1 MVEWSL
7 DVAALPERPPTHIQ
21 ESYSSLFL
29 LDDGGND
36 TSFRLHPNGLCLVG
50 LAPGHAAHCEHAGGS
65 GGDQPGAAGQG
76 APTGHDVMLLDSAAD
91 GVQGARAQQAQP
103 GEDGSQQQQG
113 ILPPSAQQQSGGD
126 ARLALAPKLLQAE
139 LSVGGAEYVL
149 RCGVRGLLVELNAR
163 LQRLAGRELLRA
175 LEDGYLAILEL
186 RAAEAQQL
194 AGRCLSEERYRQ
206 RLAEKGQGQEAAQQ
220 ARPPQQQQQQQAAV
234 QATPAPEAS

>member
-76 APTGHDVMLLDSAAD
+76 APTGQDVMLLDSAAD

-139 LSVGGAEYVL
+139 FRKGRGPLLQPDTILGRQAGPAFAVGGK
-149 RCGVRGLLVELNAR
+149 R
-163 LQRLAGRELLRA
+163 
-175 LEDGYLAILEL
+175 
-186 RAAEAQQL
+186 
-194 AGRCLSEERYRQ
+194 RQ
-206 RLAEKGQGQEAAQQ
+206 RPCCV
-220 ARPPQQQQQQQAAV
+220 ARRESGAAAV
-234 QATPAPEAS
+234 S